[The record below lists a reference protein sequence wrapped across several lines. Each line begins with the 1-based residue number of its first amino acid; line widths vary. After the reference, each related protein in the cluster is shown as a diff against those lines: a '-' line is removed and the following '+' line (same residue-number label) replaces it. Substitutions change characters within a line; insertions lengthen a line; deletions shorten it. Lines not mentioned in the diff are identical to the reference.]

1 MSFGGHT
8 TKRFIMNE
16 MKTISFRMPVDPV
29 ESDQEHIFQES
40 EEVQSEIARVLQ
52 PFCVLLGL
60 LVQ

>member
-1 MSFGGHT
+1 
-8 TKRFIMNE
+8 MNE